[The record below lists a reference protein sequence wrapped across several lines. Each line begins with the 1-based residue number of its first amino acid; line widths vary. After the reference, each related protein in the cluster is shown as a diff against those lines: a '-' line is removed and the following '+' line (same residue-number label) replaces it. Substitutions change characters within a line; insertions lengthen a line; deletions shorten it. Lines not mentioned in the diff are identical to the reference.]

1 MHVRSSGVELRVERR
16 WNDEG
21 GGKKRG
27 AKGREW
33 VEEGGEWWR
42 NGGDSFGNDDF
53 RPSLFSL
60 NLDDVAFYGEHC
72 PSLESSVVIKG
83 PRANIAF

>member
-1 MHVRSSGVELRVERR
+1 MHVQLSGVELRVERSR
-16 WNDEG
+16 NDEG
-21 GGKKRG
+21 GEKKRG

-42 NGGDSFGNDDF
+42 YGGDFFRDDDF

-60 NLDDVAFYGEHC
+60 DLDDVA
-72 PSLESSVVIKG
+72 SL
-83 PRANIAF
+83 